1 MAGGVSLTEAL
12 MRLVFTL
19 RTLADA
25 FQSCAS
31 LTSVVIPSSTTSLG
45 RYIFQTTGNLHSIE
59 LPSTLTELGTYVLSS
74 SGIRSI
80 VVPSGVTAI
89 RDCTPRSAHA

>member
-1 MAGGVSLTEAL
+1 

-25 FQSCAS
+25 FSSCGS
-31 LTSVVIPSSTTSLG
+31 LTSVVIPEACTSLG
-45 RYIFQTTGNLHSIE
+45 KWIFQSTGNLHSIE
-59 LPSTLTELGTYVLSS
+59 LPSTLTELGTYVLSG
-74 SGIRSI
+74 SGIRSF

-89 RDCTPRSAHA
+89 GDRTPRSAHT